1 MRDSF
6 LQGTSQLIV
15 TSRPSFDSMSV
26 EHSSKPSAASI
37 SASGYDGLRGE
48 ETSDDE
54 DHDSRRVGLS
64 VGAIGKPYRGR
75 RQRMT
80 PYNEDSLLANFES
93 MSIETQFND
102 SSNEANI
109 YSLYAMSCGQL
120 PPNLSSSIDGEYE
133 RCNYPSSTQMLY
145 YLPYEMQQ
153 QEFQMSTWEN
163 LGFPIHGQVVGRT
176 QEIYA

>member
-1 MRDSF
+1 M
-6 LQGTSQLIV
+6 
-15 TSRPSFDSMSV
+15 
-26 EHSSKPSAASI
+26 I
-37 SASGYDGLRGE
+37 SHY
-48 ETSDDE
+48 TQDE

-80 PYNEDSLLANFES
+80 PYNEDSLSANFES

-109 YSLYAMSCGQL
+109 YAPYAISYGQL

-133 RCNYPSSTQMLY
+133 RYNYPSSTQMSF
-145 YLPYEMQQ
+145 YLPY
-153 QEFQMSTWEN
+153 QMHDYYSKST
-163 LGFPIHGQVVGRT
+163 I
-176 QEIYA
+176 

>member
-1 MRDSF
+1 MK
-6 LQGTSQLIV
+6 
-15 TSRPSFDSMSV
+15 M
-26 EHSSKPSAASI
+26 I
-37 SASGYDGLRGE
+37 SHC
-48 ETSDDE
+48 TQDE

-75 RQRMT
+75 QWRMT
-80 PYNEDSLLANFES
+80 PFSEDSLLANFES

-133 RCNYPSSTQMLY
+133 RYNYPSSTQMLY

-176 QEIYA
+176 QEIYAWHVCTYNQYYRNSMS